1 MCWLIDGSKTMG
13 LKKLIKSLQSSL
25 SGESSGEQTSRERIE
40 ELLGEFENKEKKLQ
54 HKLSEEE
61 DSGKRKDI
69 KLKLKIIAAQ
79 REKGM
84 ARLHELEKELL

>member
-1 MCWLIDGSKTMG
+1 MG
-13 LKKLIKSLQSSL
+13 LKKLVKSFQKSL
-25 SGESSGEQTSRERIE
+25 SGEYGGEQTPRERIE
-40 ELLGEFENKEKKLQ
+40 ELLGEFEQKEKKLE

-61 DSGKRKDI
+61 DPGKRKDI

-84 ARLHELEKELL
+84 VRLQELEKESL

>member
-1 MCWLIDGSKTMG
+1 MG
-13 LKKLIKSLQSSL
+13 LKKLIKSFQKSL
-25 SGESSGEQTSRERIE
+25 SGEYGGEQTSRERIE
-40 ELLGEFENKEKKLQ
+40 ELLGEFEHKEKKLK

-84 ARLHELEKELL
+84 ARLHELEKESH